1 VKFGGGACVTVEVVV
16 SVTVEVLPVVA
27 VLVTVTVL
35 KTVTNTV
42 SKTTKDVRHGKRT
55 GIAGHEARVST
66 SNLNGSNGT
75 ERGDAHRRRGSDKRW
90 CNSSGS
96 SASRWADGSTN
107 GQASGR
113 GDGGTTDWA
122 DRDSSRR
129 GHTDLRAEHSGL
141 RSGEALKGGKDQEFE
156 LHVCVLKMSR

>member
-1 VKFGGGACVTVEVVV
+1 MKPAGAGCVTVGVVV

-35 KTVTNTV
+35 KTVTNMV
-42 SKTTKDVRHGKRT
+42 SKMANDASHGKLT
-55 GIAGHEARVST
+55 GVAGHEVRGST

-75 ERGDAHRRRGSDKRW
+75 ERRDAHRRRGSDKRW

-96 SASRWADGSTN
+96 SARRWADGGPK
-107 GQASGR
+107 GQASSL

-122 DRDSSRR
+122 NRDSPRR
-129 GHTDLRAEHSGL
+129 SHADL
-141 RSGEALKGGKDQEFE
+141 
-156 LHVCVLKMSR
+156 